1 MDLSLHGISVTV
13 AGRKLIEDVT
23 LEARQGQF
31 VGLLGPNGSG
41 KSTTLRAVCQVL
53 TPSAGA
59 VLVDGLPVADMAA
72 RKRARAIAAVAQES
86 SAEFDFTV
94 AEVVA
99 MGRLPHHGL
108 LDRMTAADHRLCT
121 AALAQVGLTH
131 LADRGVLT
139 LSGGERQRAL
149 IARAL
154 AQQPRILVLDEP
166 TNHLDIRHQLEVL
179 ELVRVS
185 GPTVLAALHDLNL
198 AAAMCDV
205 VHVLDDGRLVAG
217 GTPAEVLTPALLAE
231 VFGVRAH
238 VVPHPASGRPQLLFD
253 RLESQEDSHA

>member
-1 MDLSLHGISVTV
+1 MDLSLNGVSVTA
-13 AGRKLIEDVT
+13 AGRKLVDDVT

-53 TPSAGA
+53 KLSAGA
-59 VLVDGLPVADMAA
+59 VLVDGMPVDGMAP

-86 SAEFDFTV
+86 HAEFDFTV

-99 MGRLPHHGL
+99 MGRMPHHGL
-108 LDRMTAADHRLCT
+108 LDRMSAADHRLCA
-121 AALAQVGLTH
+121 AALDQVGLAH

-139 LSGGERQRAL
+139 LSGGERQRVL

-154 AQQPRILVLDEP
+154 AQQPRLLVLDEP

-179 ELVRVS
+179 ALARAS

-198 AAAMCDV
+198 AAAACDM
-205 VHVLDDGRLVAG
+205 VHVLDHGRLVAS
-217 GTPAEVLTPALLAE
+217 GTPAEVLTPALLAD
-231 VFGVRAH
+231 VFGVRGH
-238 VVPHPASGRPQLLFD
+238 VVPHPATGRPQLLFD